1 MSIVYTCTG
10 TKMPKGGKRPADAP
24 PNSNINTKFTKIDD
38 EISFGDFFNDKLHV
52 PTSNFVGPRT
62 GETNLNNNKPV
73 DETDR
78 IARDHDRHYAEGGIE
93 HKQIKNL

>member
-38 EISFGDFFNDKLHV
+38 EISFGDFLMINYMYQLV
-52 PTSNFVGPRT
+52 IS
-62 GETNLNNNKPV
+62 
-73 DETDR
+73 
-78 IARDHDRHYAEGGIE
+78 
-93 HKQIKNL
+93 